1 MMNWFVWRQHR
12 RQLLVMLGLLVVF
25 AIFVIVTGHHNM
37 RALHNPNDLI
47 SNTWENIVRAS
58 IVVPLVIG
66 MFVGAP
72 LLAQEYENNTDKL
85 LWTQGISRRKWLST
99 KLGWL
104 LAAAA
109 LYGLAYGLLVMWW
122 WRGAATQL
130 PPRFDPLQFDITGLM
145 PVVYAMFALV
155 LGTAIGAWRHQTLT
169 ALAIT
174 IFAFVAIQFVVATY
188 VRPHYA
194 KPVAY
199 VNKVDDCVTTYGPA
213 FSSSTI
219 CQPDKTVGYQAAQ
232 SPENWDLS
240 FGSNNNVTT
249 YQPAYRYWDFQRIEA
264 GIYVGLTGAAVAT
277 TYWLVLRRDA

>member
-1 MMNWFVWRQHR
+1 
-12 RQLLVMLGLLVVF
+12 MLGLLAVF
-25 AIFVIVTGHHNM
+25 AIFVIVTGRHNM
-37 RALHNPNDLI
+37 RALHNPNDLV

-58 IVVPLVIG
+58 IVIPLVIG

-72 LLAQEYENNTDKL
+72 LLAQEYENNTDEL
-85 LWTQGISRRKWLST
+85 LWTQGISRRKWLSI

-104 LAAAA
+104 LGAVA
-109 LYGLAYGLLVMWW
+109 LYGLAYSLLVMRW
-122 WRGAATQL
+122 WRGAAAQL
-130 PPRFDPLQFDITGLM
+130 PPHFDPLQFDIAGLM

-155 LGTAIGAWRHQTLT
+155 LGAAIGAWRRQTLT

-199 VNKVDDCVTTYGPA
+199 VNKVDDCVTTHGPD
-213 FSSSTI
+213 FSSSTF
-219 CQPDKTVGYQAAQ
+219 CQDDKTAGYQAAQ
-232 SPENWDLS
+232 SPDNWILS
-240 FGSNNNVTT
+240 FGTNNNVTT

-264 GIYVGLTGAAVAT
+264 GIYIGLTAIVVAAI
-277 TYWLVLRRDA
+277 YGMVLKRDA